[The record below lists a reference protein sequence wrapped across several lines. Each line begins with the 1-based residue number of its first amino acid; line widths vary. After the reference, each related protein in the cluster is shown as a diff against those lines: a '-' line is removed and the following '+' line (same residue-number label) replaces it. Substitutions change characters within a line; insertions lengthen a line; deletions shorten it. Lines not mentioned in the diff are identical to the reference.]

1 MTIRRGTIVL
11 DPGHGGTVK
20 VGGSSPNNATSV
32 SGVLEKHITLQIA
45 LLTRDA
51 IARRAVADGHGVKV
65 VLTRDRDVN
74 LALSER
80 ARVAQMNG
88 ANVFLSIHCN
98 ASEGH
103 NARGVETLV
112 RPTAADNPNFADDR
126 AFATAIQNAVLL
138 TIRNADSAT
147 RDRGVK
153 EQRLGVLRDSD
164 LGPDVKACLV
174 ELEFIDVKAVDDLL
188 NVNSQSQQTRVAIAD
203 ALAGALIESLPVA
216 V

>member
-1 MTIRRGTIVL
+1 MATKSGTIVL

-32 SGVLEKHITLQIA
+32 SGIPEKQITLQIA
-45 LLTRDA
+45 RLTRDA
-51 IARRAVADGHGVKV
+51 IARRAVTEGHAIRV
-65 VLTRDRDVN
+65 VLTREADVN

-80 ARVAQMNG
+80 ARVAKANG

-112 RPTAADNPNFADDR
+112 RPTAAGNPNFADDR
-126 AFATAIQNAVLL
+126 TFAAAIQNALFL
-138 TIRNADSAT
+138 TISKADPAT
-147 RDRGVK
+147 RNRGVK

-164 LGPDVKACLV
+164 LGPGVKACLV
-174 ELEFIDVKAVDDLL
+174 ELEFIDVKAGDDLL
-188 NVNSQSQQTRVAIAD
+188 KSEQTRAAIAD
-203 ALAGALIESLPVA
+203 ALAGTLIDSLP
-216 V
+216 